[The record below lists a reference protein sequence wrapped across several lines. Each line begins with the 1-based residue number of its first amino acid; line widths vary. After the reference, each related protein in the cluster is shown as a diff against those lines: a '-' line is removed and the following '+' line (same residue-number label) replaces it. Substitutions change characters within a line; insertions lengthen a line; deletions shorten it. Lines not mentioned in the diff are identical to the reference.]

1 MIKNVGEGKVMDM
14 FYFIQFLFP
23 IMFFLIFGIIV
34 FSVVKGISQW
44 SYNNK
49 QPVLSVTAKIVS
61 KRAETSNS
69 STMHDGHHH
78 HSSSTFYHVTFQVE
92 SGDRMELQISGSEY
106 GLLAEGDVGKLVFQG
121 NRYKSFEREISNT
134 Y

>member
-1 MIKNVGEGKVMDM
+1 M
-14 FYFIQFLFP
+14 FYFMQLLFP
-23 IMFFLIFGIIV
+23 IIFLLVFGVIIFSIIK
-34 FSVVKGISQW
+34 SIGQW

-61 KRAETSNS
+61 KRSNTSNS

-78 HSSSTFYHVTFQVE
+78 HNSSTSYYVTFQVE
-92 SGDRMELQISGSEY
+92 SGDRMELQMNGREY
-106 GLLAEGDVGKLVFQG
+106 GLLAEGDTGKLIFQG
-121 NRYKSFEREISNT
+121 TRYKSFERTISNT